1 MSTVEEIERAV
12 ANLPARDLA
21 LFSAWF
27 DTFAAEQFDRKI
39 ERDVNAGK
47 LDRLAE
53 SALADF
59 RKGLAREI

>member
-39 ERDVNAGK
+39 ERDANAGK

>member
-1 MSTVEEIERAV
+1 MNTIA
-12 ANLPARDLA
+12 
-21 LFSAWF
+21 
-27 DTFAAEQFDRKI
+27 FAAGQFDRKI
-39 ERDVNAGK
+39 ERDANAGK